1 MLIPV
6 AHKINFS
13 RNITF
18 ITFFILTHHPDLAE
32 MGRTKLRN
40 GERLSARRS
49 TEPEMSLTPSPSL
62 TKNAIR
68 TLTQSKDSRFM
79 PAFKP
84 IIQLINVKNLKKESD
99 GSDRYRLIL
108 SDGQCFVQG
117 MVATQLNKLIA
128 NGIRENNII
137 RVNEYMVNYIK
148 GKSICVVLC
157 MDIVDANITETI
169 GSPVDVDKADD
180 ATNMAP
186 SNVNDAYNH
195 DKMEQVSNTS
205 TEICRLKQSP
215 IPVHVPK
222 FTGRFVPPDM
232 TRGSEY
238 PPNTHVPKFTWN
250 PATQKHMQLR
260 TEVRNDRS
268 GTAKNSNNDSF
279 NIVSNGCD
287 TFCFPPGSCLAPD
300 YVGNE
305 GLDVFHFHYELRPD
319 YLSEI
324 NSSDDCSPREYSLL
338 SKIITPQH
346 TLRNGVEK
354 HTRAVINSLLRD
366 TKPVHYEC
374 KNDFVT
380 ERFLMFGKVCIHR
393 QFLWN
398 VNHPESLIRIQDDE
412 ADSYGCLS
420 LEEELIYS
428 LYSKKSDS
436 KTIPT
441 KEQRPSAGIS
451 TYDPASDKHTAFFHP
466 TYKELILKALWG
478 CGHFFFFPMHHFP
491 QKYFVTHNNCNDHGS
506 QMRRKIKVC
515 KEHDPNAT
523 KWSYSYKCGVHD
535 CVHCHQDT
543 CVWKLNSTIILE
555 EIQFLC
561 AGPFSCFRTQR
572 DRALLAQKLAMFLLR
587 PGFGRFYE
595 GKSVPKCII
604 EGCNNLWPKTD
615 LDTDF
620 TSPIHIHKCNIR
632 SAMFKNLFISNM
644 NRGSTLSKM
653 HHSSDPRD
661 LRYPGV
667 QKDVTLQVIHH
678 SIPFPTVFPRVQELV
693 LSDGHRKITAFVGEV
708 EEKDYHLLPDN
719 HPLQFTLENMC
730 YVDHYNYN
738 APKRLVQDDYI
749 FITIQSY
756 VCVKSKFAHPGFSPP
771 YSSNYL
777 RIAKFSMDSQ
787 LQFDEEINYSLPQ
800 NRHHLD
806 YSRLINKNE
815 DP

>member
-1 MLIPV
+1 
-6 AHKINFS
+6 
-13 RNITF
+13 
-18 ITFFILTHHPDLAE
+18 
-32 MGRTKLRN
+32 
-40 GERLSARRS
+40 
-49 TEPEMSLTPSPSL
+49 MSLTPSPSL
-62 TKNAIR
+62 TENAIR
-68 TLTQSKDSRFM
+68 TLAKSKDSRSI

-84 IIQLINVKNLKKESD
+84 ILQLINVRNVKKESD

-108 SDGQCFVQG
+108 SDGQCFIQG
-117 MVATQLNKLIA
+117 MVTTQLNELIAMIA
-128 NGIRENNII
+128 NGVRQNAII
-137 RVNEYMVNYIK
+137 RVNEYLVNNVK
-148 GKSICVVLC
+148 GKKICVVLS

-169 GSPVDVDKADD
+169 GSPVDVDKD
-180 ATNMAP
+180 
-186 SNVNDAYNH
+186 VNDAYNH
-195 DKMEQVSNTS
+195 NKMEKVSNTS
-205 TEICRLKQSP
+205 TEICRLKRRPHAPS
-215 IPVHVPK
+215 
-222 FTGRFVPPDM
+222 TG
-232 TRGSEY
+232 T
-238 PPNTHVPKFTWN
+238 KFTWN
-250 PATQKHMQLR
+250 PLTQKHTELR
-260 TEVRNDRS
+260 MEVRDDLL
-268 GTAKNSNNDSF
+268 GTAKNSNDSF

-287 TFCFPPGSCLAPD
+287 TFHFPPGSCLAPD

-305 GLDVFHFHYELRPD
+305 GLDVFHFHYELRPEDPDDD
-319 YLSEI
+319 YFSRA
-324 NSSDDCSPREYSLL
+324 DDYSPREYSLL

-398 VNHPESLIRIQDDE
+398 VNHPESLIRIPDDF
-412 ADSYGCLS
+412 ADSNDCHS

-441 KEQRPSAGIS
+441 KEQRPSGGIS
-451 TYDPASDKHTAFFHP
+451 TYDPASDKHSAFFYP
-466 TYKELILKALWG
+466 TYKELILQALWG
-478 CGHFFFFPMHHFP
+478 CGHFLFFPMHHFP
-491 QKYFVTHNNCNDHGS
+491 QKYFVTHNNWHDQES
-506 QMRRKIKVC
+506 QVRRKNQVC
-515 KEHDPNAT
+515 KEHDPNASE
-523 KWSYSYKCGVHD
+523 WSYSYECSVHD

-604 EGCNNLWPKTD
+604 EGCDNLWPKTD
-615 LDTDF
+615 LDKDF
-620 TSPIHIHKCNIR
+620 ASPIHIHKCNIR

-661 LRYPGV
+661 LRYAGL

-693 LSDGHRKITAFVGEV
+693 LSDGHRKITAFVGGV
-708 EEKDYHLLPDN
+708 EEKDYHLLPCN
-719 HPLQFTLENMC
+719 HPLQFTLGNLC
-730 YVDHYNYN
+730 YVDHYNYF

-749 FITIQSY
+749 FITIQCY
-756 VCVKSKFAHPGFSPP
+756 VCVKSKFVHPGFSPP

-787 LQFDEEINYSLPQ
+787 LQFDEEINYNLPQ
-800 NRHHLD
+800 NRHH
-806 YSRLINKNE
+806 
-815 DP
+815 

>member
-1 MLIPV
+1 
-6 AHKINFS
+6 
-13 RNITF
+13 
-18 ITFFILTHHPDLAE
+18 
-32 MGRTKLRN
+32 
-40 GERLSARRS
+40 
-49 TEPEMSLTPSPSL
+49 
-62 TKNAIR
+62 
-68 TLTQSKDSRFM
+68 M
-79 PAFKP
+79 PTFKP
-84 IIQLINVKNLKKESD
+84 IIQLVNVKNVKKKSD

-117 MVATQLNKLIA
+117 MVAIQLNELIA
-128 NGIRENNII
+128 RIRVNNII
-137 RVNEYMVNYIK
+137 RVNEYMVNNVK
-148 GKSICVVLC
+148 GTTICVVIS

-180 ATNMAP
+180 ATNIAP

-195 DKMEQVSNTS
+195 NKMEKVSNTS
-205 TEICRLKQSP
+205 SEICRLKQSP
-215 IPVHVPK
+215 IPVY
-222 FTGRFVPPDM
+222 RFISPDM

-238 PPNTHVPKFTWN
+238 TPNRIVPKFTWN
-250 PATQKHMQLR
+250 PATQKHEELC
-260 TEVRNDRS
+260 TEVRDDLW
-268 GTAKNSNNDSF
+268 GTAKNSNDSF

-287 TFCFPPGSCLAPD
+287 TFRFPPGSCLAPD

-319 YLSEI
+319 YLPEI
-324 NSSDDCSPREYSLL
+324 TTSDDCSPREYSLL

-374 KNDFVT
+374 KSELVT

-398 VNHPESLIRIQDDE
+398 VNHPESLIRVQDDE

-428 LYSKKSDS
+428 LYSKKPDS

-451 TYDPASDKHTAFFHP
+451 TYDPASDKHTAFFYP
-466 TYKELILKALWG
+466 TYKELILQALWG
-478 CGHFFFFPMHHFP
+478 CGHFLFFPMHHFP
-491 QKYFVTHNNCNDHGS
+491 QKYFVTHNNWHDQES
-506 QMRRKIKVC
+506 QVRRKNQVC
-515 KEHDPNAT
+515 KEHDPNAS
-523 KWSYSYKCGVHD
+523 KWSYSYGCGVHD

-595 GKSVPKCII
+595 GESVPKCII

-615 LDTDF
+615 LDNDF
-620 TSPIHIHKCNIR
+620 ASPIHIHKCNIR

-644 NRGSTLSKM
+644 NRGSALSKM
-653 HHSSDPRD
+653 HHSSDS
-661 LRYPGV
+661 RYPKV
-667 QKDVTLQVIHH
+667 QKDDVTLQVIHH
-678 SIPFPTVFPRVQELV
+678 SIPFPTDFPRVQELV
-693 LSDGHRKITAFVGEV
+693 LSDGHRKITAFVGQV
-708 EEKDYHLLPDN
+708 EEEDYHLLPCN
-719 HPLQFTLENMC
+719 HPLQFTLGNKC
-730 YVDHYNYN
+730 YFDHYNYF

-749 FITIQSY
+749 FITIQCY
-756 VCVKSKFAHPGFSPP
+756 VCVKSKFVHPGFSPP
-771 YSSNYL
+771 YSSNFL

-787 LQFDEEINYSLPQ
+787 LQFDEEIIAPRS
-800 NRHHLD
+800 
-806 YSRLINKNE
+806 
-815 DP
+815 